1 MTVDIVEVAKI
12 IEALAVVGGLLFA
25 VFKLWAKLDKRD
37 KEIDE
42 MKSELCMHTFVLLA
56 VLDGLK
62 QQGCNGPV
70 TEAREKLQK
79 HINKMAHDQ
88 EGK

>member
-1 MTVDIVEVAKI
+1 MTVDIVELAKV
-12 IEALAVVGGLLFA
+12 IEALAVVGGLIFA
-25 VFKLWAKLDKRD
+25 IFKLWAKLDKRD

-42 MKSELCMHTFVLLA
+42 MKSELCMHTYVLLA

-79 HINKMAHDQ
+79 HMNKMAHDQ
-88 EGK
+88 EDK